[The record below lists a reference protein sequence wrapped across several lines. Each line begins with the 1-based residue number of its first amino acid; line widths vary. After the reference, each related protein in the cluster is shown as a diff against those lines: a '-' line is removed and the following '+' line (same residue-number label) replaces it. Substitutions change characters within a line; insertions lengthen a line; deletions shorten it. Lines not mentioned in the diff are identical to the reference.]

1 MSPALAYLSM
11 VAEQLYSLRQWIE
24 VVMISNQSI
33 QAKEALLSPLIIGDI
48 TLNNRVVMAP
58 MTRNRANSD
67 GTPTTSMVQH
77 YSDRASAG
85 LIVAEGTW
93 PSREGQAYCRQPG
106 IETKEHCLAWR
117 HVTDAVHAKGGK
129 IVLQIMHSGR
139 IGSKHIKGETVKS
152 FAPSAIQAA
161 GKVYT
166 DSAGMQDF
174 DVPLA
179 LNTVQVAQVIAK
191 HRQAAIN
198 AIEAGFD
205 GVELHCTS
213 GYLPMQFLCSGSN
226 QRTDKYG
233 GSSDNRASFAYEC
246 LLSMS
251 DAIGAGRVGLRI
263 NPGNSFNDCS
273 DDNPAQSHISLLKQ
287 VNGLNLAYLHVMK
300 SPLAEIDAFALARE
314 HFDGPLILNDGFEPA
329 SAAEAVQE
337 QLGQAV
343 SFARHF
349 IANPDLVYR
358 INDDLPLSTFDR
370 KSLYTAGDAGYNNYQ
385 THQSL
390 TTS

>member
-1 MSPALAYLSM
+1 
-11 VAEQLYSLRQWIE
+11 
-24 VVMISNQSI
+24 MINNQCI
-33 QAKEALLSPLIIGDI
+33 QAKQKLLSPLKLGEII
-48 TLNNRVVMAP
+48 LNNRVVMAP

-67 GTPTTSMVQH
+67 GTPTQSMVQH
-77 YSDRASAG
+77 YADRASAG

-93 PSREGQAYCRQPG
+93 PSHSGQAYSRQPG
-106 IETKEHCLAWR
+106 IETKAHCQAWR

-139 IGSKHIKGETVKS
+139 IGSKHIKGEAVNS
-152 FAPSAIQAA
+152 VAPSAIQAA
-161 GKVYT
+161 GQVYT

-174 DVPLA
+174 DMPLA
-179 LNTVQVAQVIAK
+179 LSSVQIAKVIAE

-213 GYLPMQFLCSGSN
+213 GYLPMQFLCSGTN

-233 GSSDNRASFAYEC
+233 GSSDKRASFAYEC

-273 DDNPAQSHISLLKQ
+273 DDDPAQSHISLLKQ
-287 VNGLNLAYLHVMK
+287 VKSLNLAYLHVMK
-300 SPLAEIDAFALARE
+300 SPLTDIDAFALARE
-314 HFDGPLILNDGFEPA
+314 HFNGPLILNDGFEPS
-329 SAAEAVQE
+329 SAAQAVQDE
-337 QLGQAV
+337 QGQAV

-358 INDDLPLSTFDR
+358 INDDLPLSKFDR
-370 KSLYTAGDAGYNNYQ
+370 KSLYTAGDAGYNDYQ
-385 THQSL
+385 SHQII